1 MSVALQALQSS
12 GGEQEAQEFGI
23 DREDIRNAF
32 DSFSKGMSTKE
43 IARFN
48 RVYAEFQDKG

>member
-23 DREDIRNAF
+23 DREDIRNAL